1 MNDIV
6 NCTDKYAVELRNTYD
21 EITILNNKIKT
32 LNPENIR
39 KKFDIYWNIVNSK
52 SEEINDALE
61 DIDESIN
68 NLEDSKELVVKIKD
82 VNDKVKQTMNS
93 FRVGTLQGI
102 SRQMVK
108 ENNIVPN
115 ENDEIGV
122 NAVNQLEPYNELE
135 DINRT
140 NNIGGRKSRKR
151 GKGKKRKSIKRGNS
165 KK

>member
-1 MNDIV
+1 MNIV
-6 NCTDKYAVELRNTYD
+6 DCTDKYAVSIRNTFD
-21 EITILNNKIKT
+21 EITILNDKVKT

-39 KKFDIYWNIVNSK
+39 KNFDKYWNIVNSK
-52 SEEINDALE
+52 SEETNDALE

-82 VNDKVKQTMNS
+82 VTDKVKQTMNS

-102 SRQMVK
+102 SRQTVR

-115 ENDEIGV
+115 KNDEIGE

-140 NNIGGRKSRKR
+140 NKIGGRKSRKR
-151 GKGKKRKSIKRGNS
+151 GKSRNARF
-165 KK
+165 

>member
-21 EITILNNKIKT
+21 GITILNDKIKT

-39 KKFDIYWNIVNSK
+39 KKFDVYWNIVNSK

-61 DIDESIN
+61 DIDEAIN

-102 SRQMVK
+102 SRQTVR

-140 NNIGGRKSRKR
+140 NNIGGRKSRKSRKR
-151 GKGKKRKSIKRGNS
+151 GKGRKGRKSRK
-165 KK
+165 